1 MRIVI
6 RCAAQPHGVQ
16 CVGKELRLKAVHGA
30 KHSHPLPRMQQ
41 ILIRQAQK
49 HQFISLHT
57 FSLLICAAPGAFL
70 ADRGPV
76 CHNLIVR

>member
-16 CVGKELRLKAVHGA
+16 CVGKELRLKAVHSA
-30 KHSHPLPRMQQ
+30 EHLHPLSCAQQ
-41 ILIRQAQK
+41 ILIGQAQK

-57 FSLLICAAPGAFL
+57 FSL
-70 ADRGPV
+70 
-76 CHNLIVR
+76 

>member
-16 CVGKELRLKAVHGA
+16 CVGKELRLKAIHGA

-57 FSLLICAAPGAFL
+57 FSF
-70 ADRGPV
+70 
-76 CHNLIVR
+76 